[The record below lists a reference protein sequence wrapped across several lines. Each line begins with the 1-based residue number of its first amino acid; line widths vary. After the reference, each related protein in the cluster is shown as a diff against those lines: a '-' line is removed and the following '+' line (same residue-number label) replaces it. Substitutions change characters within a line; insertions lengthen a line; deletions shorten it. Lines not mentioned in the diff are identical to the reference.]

1 MSDKINVLLTS
12 FEQFYKYKY
21 NPTIS
26 VAEKVEN
33 ILKNSNIINLSTKV
47 MQCKY
52 STIKQE
58 VYGLYESN
66 PDIVLSLGLG
76 ASRTS
81 LNLESLAQNEYSSV
95 APDNEG
101 IILNGDPII
110 PNGNDLLSSLNLN
123 DLEILSNKHVKSA
136 ISNNAGKFMCNA
148 NFYWNQYKINN
159 ENLNTKYLFIHIPFT
174 DEYIEKEPILAN
186 EDLPILSENG
196 IVNAIVSILE
206 KISNQIANSKI
217 SEIKI

>member
-1 MSDKINVLLTS
+1 MSNKINVILTS

-174 DEYIEKEPILAN
+174 DEYIGKEPILAN

>member
-1 MSDKINVLLTS
+1 MSNKINVILTS

-26 VAEKVEN
+26 VSEKVEN
-33 ILKNSNIINLSTKV
+33 ILKNSNIINLSTQV

-66 PDIVLSLGLG
+66 PDIILSLGLG

-136 ISNNAGKFMCNA
+136 ISIG
-148 NFYWNQYKINN
+148 
-159 ENLNTKYLFIHIPFT
+159 ET
-174 DEYIEKEPILAN
+174 
-186 EDLPILSENG
+186 
-196 IVNAIVSILE
+196 VSISTREQKLI
-206 KISNQIANSKI
+206 KVRTSISHNYSI
-217 SEIKI
+217 SIETGTIIMTPSLLISITVRVSEYLSNISSGSEFWNN

>member
-1 MSDKINVLLTS
+1 MSNKINVILTS

-58 VYGLYESN
+58 VYSLYESN
-66 PDIVLSLGLG
+66 PDIILSLGLG

-123 DLEILSNKHVKSA
+123 DLEILSNKHVKST

-174 DEYIEKEPILAN
+174 DEYIGKEPILAN

-196 IVNAIVSILE
+196 IVKAIVSILE
-206 KISNQIANSKI
+206 NISNQITNSKI

>member
-1 MSDKINVLLTS
+1 MSNKINVILTS

-33 ILKNSNIINLSTKV
+33 ILKNSNIINLSTKI

-66 PDIVLSLGLG
+66 PDIILSLGLG

-174 DEYIEKEPILAN
+174 DEYIGKEPILAN

>member
-1 MSDKINVLLTS
+1 MSNKINVILTS

-66 PDIVLSLGLG
+66 PDIILSLGLG

-110 PNGNDLLSSLNLN
+110 PNENDLLSSLNLN

-174 DEYIEKEPILAN
+174 DEYIGKEPILAN

>member
-26 VAEKVEN
+26 VSEKVEE
-33 ILKNSNIINLSTKV
+33 ILKDSNIINISTKV

-52 STIKQE
+52 STIKEE
-58 VYGLYESN
+58 VYDLYNSN
-66 PDIVLSLGLG
+66 PDIILSLGLG

-81 LNLESLAQNEYSSV
+81 LNLESIAQNEYNSI

-101 IILNGDPII
+101 IIMDGNPII
-110 PNGNDLLSSLNLN
+110 QNGNNLINTLNLKN
-123 DLEILSNKHVKSA
+123 LELLSNKHVSSA
-136 ISNNAGKFMCNA
+136 ISDNAGKFMCNA
-148 NFYWNQYKINN
+148 NFYWNQHKINN

-174 DEYIEKEPILAN
+174 DEYIGKEPILAN
-186 EDLPILSENG
+186 EDLPILSEKG
-196 IVNAIVSILE
+196 IVNAIVNILE
-206 KISNQIANSKI
+206 ELSKQINDSKI

>member
-1 MSDKINVLLTS
+1 MSNKINVILTS

-26 VAEKVEN
+26 VSVKVEN

-66 PDIVLSLGLG
+66 PDIILSLGLG

-174 DEYIEKEPILAN
+174 DEYIGKEPILDN

>member
-1 MSDKINVLLTS
+1 MSNKINVILTS

-26 VAEKVEN
+26 VSVKVKN

-58 VYGLYESN
+58 VYDLYESN
-66 PDIVLSLGLG
+66 PDIILSLGLG

-81 LNLESLAQNEYSSV
+81 LNLESLAQNEYNSI

-101 IILNGDPII
+101 VVLNGNPII
-110 PNGNDLLSSLNLN
+110 QKGNDLLNNLNLK
-123 DLEILSNKHVKSA
+123 DLEILSNKYVSSA

-159 ENLNTKYLFIHIPFT
+159 DNLNTKYLFIHIPFT
-174 DEYIEKEPILAN
+174 DEYIGKEPILDN
-186 EDLPILSENG
+186 EDLPILPENG
-196 IVNAIVSILE
+196 IVNAIVNILE
-206 KISNQIANSKI
+206 HLSRQITNSKI
-217 SEIKI
+217 SELKI